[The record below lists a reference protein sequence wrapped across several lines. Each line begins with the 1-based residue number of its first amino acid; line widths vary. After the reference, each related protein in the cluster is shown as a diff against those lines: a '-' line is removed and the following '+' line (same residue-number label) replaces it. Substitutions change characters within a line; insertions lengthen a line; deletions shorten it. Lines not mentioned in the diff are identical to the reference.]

1 MRPTTRLREMLAT
14 DELLLAPGAYNAFSA
29 KVLVDAGFDL
39 ISLTGSGISTT
50 LLGMPDAG
58 FITMTEMAMMARYAT
73 NAVDVP
79 IICDID
85 TGYGNAVSVT
95 RTIREFE
102 RAGVAAVHIEDQVA
116 PKRCGHIAGKEVIS
130 LEEMVGKIKA
140 ATDTRQ
146 DPDFVIIARTDAR
159 SELGLDEAIHRANA
173 YVDAGADVA
182 FIDAP
187 MSLEELERIPREV
200 DAPILLNMGGYAAQ
214 RTTPRLPLARVKK
227 MGYRLVLFPLAPL
240 RAATWGLIQF
250 LDDFQQRGVQAELDF
265 IDEIEGHPI
274 NNWYDYVGMPTVRAL
289 EERYQDVEKVAQ
301 RYSRTIGYTPETQS
315 NEDGQS

>member
-1 MRPTTRLREMLAT
+1 MRPTTRLREMLAS

-29 KVLVDAGFDL
+29 KVIAGAGFDL

-50 LLGMPDAG
+50 LLGMPDVG
-58 FITMTEMAMMARYAT
+58 FITMTEMAMIAHYVT

-79 IICDID
+79 VICDID

-102 RAGVAAVHIEDQVA
+102 QAGVAAVHIEDQVA

-140 ATDTRQ
+140 ATDTRR

-159 SELGLDEAIHRANA
+159 SELGLDEAIRRANA
-173 YVDAGADVA
+173 YVEAGADVA

-187 MSLEELERIPREV
+187 MSIEELERIPREV
-200 DAPILLNMGGYAAQ
+200 NAPVLLNMGGYAAK
-214 RTTPRLPLARVKK
+214 RTTPRVSLDQVRE
-227 MGYRLVLFPLAPL
+227 MGFRLVLFPLAPL
-240 RAATWGLIQF
+240 RAATWGMIRF
-250 LDDFQQRGVQAELDF
+250 LEDFRERGVQAELDF
-265 IDEIEGHPI
+265 IDEIKGHPI
-274 NNWYDYVGMPTVRAL
+274 NDWYNYVGMPAIREL
-289 EERYQDVEKVAQ
+289 EERYQDAEEVAR
-301 RYSRTIGYTPETQS
+301 RYSRTVGYTPES
-315 NEDGQS
+315 KAKEDGQK